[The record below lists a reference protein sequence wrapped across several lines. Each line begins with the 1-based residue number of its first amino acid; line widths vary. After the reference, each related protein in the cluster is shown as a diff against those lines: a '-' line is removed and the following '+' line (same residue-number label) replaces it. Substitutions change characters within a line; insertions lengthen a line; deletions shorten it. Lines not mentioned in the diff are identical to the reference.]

1 MANKG
6 CTPAV
11 MNIRV
16 IDRNPV
22 SHNVSAK
29 TIVAVYMIRS
39 EVGAERNQH
48 RSPDQPEMDPI
59 FRLLHN
65 GQREVISVAA
75 LVVNLQSVVASGNCR
90 AIRKV
95 TKDACNGGRGGI
107 VNYGKSGAQGKR
119 TVSEG
124 IERKVCIA
132 VDRDAVGDC
141 FIRRASGGFQVHI
154 IS

>member
-59 FRLLHN
+59 FRLLYN

-75 LVVNLQSVVASGNCR
+75 LVVNLEPVAACGDCR

-95 TKDACNGGRGGI
+95 TKDTCNSGRGGI

-119 TVSEG
+119 TVSSRN
-124 IERKVCIA
+124 ERKLCIA
-132 VDRDAVGDC
+132 GNGYAVSNH
-141 FIRRASGGFQVHI
+141 FIRRASGGVQVH
-154 IS
+154 SEG

>member
-1 MANKG
+1 CRVTILVAVWARLNNKVDEIASGQGKDMANKG

-48 RSPDQPEMDPI
+48 RSP
-59 FRLLHN
+59 
-65 GQREVISVAA
+65 G
-75 LVVNLQSVVASGNCR
+75 
-90 AIRKV
+90 
-95 TKDACNGGRGGI
+95 
-107 VNYGKSGAQGKR
+107 
-119 TVSEG
+119 
-124 IERKVCIA
+124 
-132 VDRDAVGDC
+132 
-141 FIRRASGGFQVHI
+141 
-154 IS
+154 